1 MPHRIGIR
9 CICSTN
15 GPIEYLCT
23 TVGTFLCTCSASSNR
38 GIHYKLQKMAKDPL
52 LCEIWTTAMGK
63 EFINMVQGDKR
74 TGTTRTNLIFV
85 MTHNEMRNIPKDR
98 DNTYSRLEVNYR
110 PQQDDPNRVCM
121 TAGMNLIA
129 YRGEFTTP
137 TADITRAFLCVE

>member
-1 MPHRIGIR
+1 
-9 CICSTN
+9 
-15 GPIEYLCT
+15 
-23 TVGTFLCTCSASSNR
+23 
-38 GIHYKLQKMAKDPL
+38 MAKDPL

-63 EFINMVQGDKR
+63 EFINMAQGDKR